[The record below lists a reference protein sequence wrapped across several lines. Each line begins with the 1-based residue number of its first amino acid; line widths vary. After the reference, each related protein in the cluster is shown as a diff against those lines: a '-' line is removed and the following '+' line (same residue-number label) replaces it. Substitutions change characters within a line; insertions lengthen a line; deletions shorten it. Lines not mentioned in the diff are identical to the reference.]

1 MPIEIIIALIGALGV
16 GGLLGNILTRRYEQQ
31 KQTNEHDVKIF
42 NQSNEILAE
51 QKLSDVASFQ
61 LLGDH
66 AIRDEDYSALTK
78 WCRFFEQTGN
88 QYLDK
93 KISKENQQ
101 LVDDLLKLTDFIG
114 YNFFTIKGQ
123 NSSNKNQYLKPDW
136 NPERGDDPSS
146 EKMSKYDEHAKELE
160 VLTKRMV
167 KQYSEYRLAIK
178 KNLKI

>member
-101 LVDDLLKLTDFIG
+101 LVDDLLKLTDF
-114 YNFFTIKGQ
+114 
-123 NSSNKNQYLKPDW
+123 
-136 NPERGDDPSS
+136 
-146 EKMSKYDEHAKELE
+146 
-160 VLTKRMV
+160 
-167 KQYSEYRLAIK
+167 
-178 KNLKI
+178 